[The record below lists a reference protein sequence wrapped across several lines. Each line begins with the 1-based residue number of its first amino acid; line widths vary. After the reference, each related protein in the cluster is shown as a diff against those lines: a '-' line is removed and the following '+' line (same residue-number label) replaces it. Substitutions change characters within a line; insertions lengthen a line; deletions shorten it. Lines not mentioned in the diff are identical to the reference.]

1 MTSPFAPEEK
11 KSGDLIRATDWN
23 ATNDEVMRLEKVKVN
38 RQGGDTLEGPL
49 TIKGALTLAN
59 SVNIVAD
66 PQNADTKLAVTGNIT
81 LEINGSAKIST
92 KDKTGKGLHVSGLSR
107 LGGSIDYQDD
117 AVLSVAPGTI
127 HFDAPGIVGGRL
139 TILGGSGTT
148 AGNIGIGNTA
158 PLSKLTI
165 NQKIAHDGKFSTF
178 GEAALTIFD
187 PNHNGGNNP
196 NGTRDIL
203 HLVREGIN
211 GQAYGNKVSLALGR
225 YENVSTFSRTQLD
238 IKLTDNKFNSHK
250 TILSLKSNGTLTVSD
265 KGTITCPGR
274 LHISGEEI
282 LYLLNKKG
290 VTIGKEWGGTGNLV
304 VQGNVGIATT
314 GLSEKLQISDFT
326 SAADNYMKISTAGGN
341 RFRAGIKLKVYNDS
355 FGFTIENDERPR
367 SLGLNVL
374 RHSSNATGQ
383 TALFIAQGTGD
394 IGMGTTTPEAKLHIK
409 QTVHNS
415 GIRLGEH
422 GSNRYFN
429 IAYEGQGHIHF
440 YQEDGQGQWMD
451 PSGNWH
457 RNSDLSLKKDIAKLN
472 DSLNKVIQ
480 LKPVHFRWRN
490 SNHQDIGF
498 IAQDIEEIFPEFV
511 SSVNCNN
518 QKIKGVAYSSF
529 SVLAIAAIQEMKQYY
544 DTQIES
550 LKRQISHLS

>member
-1 MTSPFAPEEK
+1 MTGPFAPEEQK
-11 KSGDLIRATDWN
+11 PGGLIKAADWN
-23 ATNDEVMRLEKVKVN
+23 AAMEEVVRLESAKVN
-38 RQGGDTLEGPL
+38 RQGADTLEGPL
-49 TIKGALTLAN
+49 TIRGALTLAN

-81 LEINGSAKIST
+81 LEINGSAKIAT
-92 KDKTGKGLHVSGLSR
+92 KDTTGKGLDVSGTSR
-107 LGGSIDYQDD
+107 LGGGHDYQDD
-117 AVLSVAPGTI
+117 TVLSVAPGTI

-139 TILGGSGTT
+139 TILGDSGTT
-148 AGNIGIGNTA
+148 AGNIGIGNAA

-165 NQKIAHDGKFSTF
+165 NQKIAHDGGFSTF

-196 NGTRDIL
+196 NGIRDIL
-203 HLVREGIN
+203 HLVREGVN

-225 YENVSTFSRTQLD
+225 YENAGTASRTQLD

-282 LYLLNKKG
+282 LYLLNKNG

-304 VQGNVGIATT
+304 VQGDVGIATT
-314 GLSEKLQISDFT
+314 SLSEKLQISDFT

-341 RFRAGIKLKVYNDS
+341 RFRAGIKLKVYNDN

-374 RHSSNATGQ
+374 RHSSDATGK

-394 IGMGTTTPEAKLHIK
+394 IGMGTSTPAAKLHIK
-409 QTVHNS
+409 QTGNSS
-415 GIRLGEH
+415 GIRLDEH
-422 GSNRYFN
+422 GSDRYFR
-429 IAYEGQGHIHF
+429 IAYEGQGNIHF
-440 YQEDGQGQWMD
+440 YHKNSQGQWMD
-451 PSGNWH
+451 PNGHWH
-457 RNSDLSLKKDIAKLN
+457 HNSDLALKKDITGLKGIL
-472 DSLNKVIQ
+472 DKVIQ

-490 SNHQDIGF
+490 SNNQDIGF

-518 QKIKGVAYSSF
+518 QKIKGIAYSSF
-529 SVLAIAAIQEMKQYY
+529 SVLAISAIQEMKQYY
-544 DTQIES
+544 DAQIES
-550 LKRQISHLS
+550 LKRQISNLS

>member
-23 ATNDEVMRLEKVKVN
+23 ATNDEVMRLDKAKVN

-92 KDKTGKGLHVSGLSR
+92 KDKTGKGLDVSGTSR
-107 LGGSIDYQDD
+107 LGGNHDYQDD
-117 AVLSVAPGTI
+117 TVLSVAPGTI
-127 HFDAPGIVGGRL
+127 YFDAPNIVGGRL
-139 TILGGSGTT
+139 TILGDSGTT
-148 AGNIGIGNTA
+148 AGNIGIGNAA

-165 NQKIAHDGKFSTF
+165 NQKIAHDGGFSTF

-203 HLVREGIN
+203 HLVREGVN

-225 YENVSTFSRTQLD
+225 YENVGTDSRTQLD

-314 GLSEKLQISDFT
+314 SLSEKLQISDFKST
-326 SAADNYMKISTAGGN
+326 ADNYMKICTAGGH
-341 RFRAGIKLKVYNDS
+341 RFRAGIKLKIYDDKN
-355 FGFTIENDERPR
+355 GFTIENDERKG
-367 SLGLNVL
+367 SHGLNFL
-374 RHSSNATGQ
+374 RHSHDDAGK
-383 TALFIAQGTGD
+383 TALFIAKDNGN
-394 IGMGTTTPEAKLHIK
+394 IGIGTTEPAAPLHI
-409 QTVHNS
+409 
-415 GIRLGEH
+415 I
-422 GSNRYFN
+422 GSMF
-429 IAYEGQGHIHF
+429 E
-440 YQEDGQGQWMD
+440 
-451 PSGNWH
+451 
-457 RNSDLSLKKDIAKLN
+457 KLN
-472 DSLNKVIQ
+472 VIDCSGSDQ
-480 LKPVHFRWRN
+480 WGTPGHPILKYFKEKLAN
-490 SNHQDIGF
+490 Q
-498 IAQDIEEIFPEFV
+498 
-511 SSVNCNN
+511 SV
-518 QKIKGVAYSSF
+518 GTMTR
-529 SVLAIAAIQEMKQYY
+529 AIANLPGWQDLYWVGWVDIDNKIRVTHQWRHPSKIIAP
-544 DTQIES
+544 
-550 LKRQISHLS
+550 